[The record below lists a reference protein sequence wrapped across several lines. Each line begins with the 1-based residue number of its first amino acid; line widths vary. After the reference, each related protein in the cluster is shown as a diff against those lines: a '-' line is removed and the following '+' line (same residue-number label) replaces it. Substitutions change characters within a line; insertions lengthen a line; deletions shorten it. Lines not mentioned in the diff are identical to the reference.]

1 MIQKILDFTKN
12 SYRGEIIMSND
23 DAQAQQAPRPD
34 PALKRLENFIG
45 TWEMKGRT
53 LNSKEDNVLGRATFE
68 WLPGGFFLQQRIE
81 LNFMGLQLRS
91 LELVG
96 YDLQTQT
103 FASNVYS
110 NMSPMPLPYKWDVQ
124 DDTLTISVTYG
135 PLDATFKGKFS
146 KDGKSFSGGWRPN
159 PGADESINVPYDIEG
174 TRAK

>member
-1 MIQKILDFTKN
+1 
-12 SYRGEIIMSND
+12 MSD
-23 DAQAQQAPRPD
+23 DNAQAQQGPRPD
-34 PALKRLENFIG
+34 PALKRLEKFIG

-81 LNFMGLQLRS
+81 LNFMGMQLRS

-96 YDLQTQT
+96 YDPQTQAL
-103 FASNVYS
+103 ASNVYS

-124 DDTLTISVTYG
+124 DDTLTISVAYG

-159 PGADESINVPYDIEG
+159 PGADETINVPYDIEG
-174 TRAK
+174 TRVG

>member
-1 MIQKILDFTKN
+1 
-12 SYRGEIIMSND
+12 MSD
-23 DAQAQQAPRPD
+23 DHAQAQQGPRPD
-34 PALKRLENFIG
+34 PALKRLEKFIG

-81 LNFMGLQLRS
+81 LNFMGMQLRS

-96 YDLQTQT
+96 YDPQTQT
-103 FASNVYS
+103 LASNVYS

-124 DDTLTISVTYG
+124 DDTLTISVAYG

-146 KDGKSFSGGWRPN
+146 KDGKSFSSGWRPN
-159 PGADESINVPYDIEG
+159 PGADETINVPYDIEG
-174 TRAK
+174 TRVG